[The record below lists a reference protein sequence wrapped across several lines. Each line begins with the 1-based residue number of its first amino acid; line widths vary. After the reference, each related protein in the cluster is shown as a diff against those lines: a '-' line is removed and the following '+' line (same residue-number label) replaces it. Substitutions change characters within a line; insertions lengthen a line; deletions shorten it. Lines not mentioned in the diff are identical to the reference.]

1 MHLGFGLYRHMLN
14 SSSYAFARQLGAT
27 HVVVHLVDYFNHGG
41 AANAR
46 GDQPVGELGGWGY
59 AGDPNRL
66 WTLEELQTIKR
77 QIEDAGLIWE
87 AIENFDPAHWS
98 DVLLDGPRK
107 KQQLEGL
114 KVIIRR
120 VGEAGIPIIGY
131 NFSIAGVAG
140 RVTGPFA
147 RGGALSVGMNGP
159 VDTPVPNG
167 MVWNM
172 VYDPGAAAGNLP
184 STTPEQ
190 LWKRLE
196 DFLNECLPV
205 AESAGVRLAAH
216 PDDPPLPTV
225 RSQPR
230 LVYRPELYQKL
241 IDINRSPS
249 NQLECCVGTLAEME
263 GGDPYRAVDEYSTQG
278 RLAYVHLRNVRGKA
292 PYYKE
297 THIDEGDLDV
307 ARVIGILSRNA
318 FSGVIIPDH
327 APQLTCDAPWHA
339 GMAFAMGYLR
349 ACISGIQRGNV
360 LPSV

>member
-1 MHLGFGLYRHMLN
+1 MKLGFGLYRHMVNPANL
-14 SSSYAFARQLGAT
+14 AFARQVGAT
-27 HVVVHLVDYFNHGG
+27 HVVVHLVDYFKGG
-41 AANAR
+41 GSANPR
-46 GDQPVGELGGWGY
+46 QDQPTGALAGWGH
-59 AGDPNRL
+59 AGDPNQL
-66 WTLEELQTIKR
+66 WSLEELLALKK

-98 DVLLDGPRK
+98 DILLEGPNK
-107 KQQLEGL
+107 QQQLEGL
-114 KVIIRR
+114 KTIIQR

-147 RGGALSVGMNGP
+147 RGGAMSVGMDGP
-159 VDTPVPNG
+159 LDAPIPNG

-172 VYDPGAAAGNLP
+172 TYDADAPAGYLP
-184 STTPEQ
+184 ETTPDQ
-190 LWKRLE
+190 LWRRAA

-205 AESAGVRLAAH
+205 AEKSGVRLAAH

-225 RSQPR
+225 RAQPR

-249 NQLECCVGTLAEME
+249 NQLECCVGTLAEMP
-263 GGDPYRAVDEYSTQG
+263 GGDAYAAVDQYSAQG
-278 RLAYVHLRNVRGKA
+278 RIAYVHLRNVRGKV
-292 PYYKE
+292 PHYKE

-307 ARVIGILSRNA
+307 LRVIRILKNNN

-327 APQLTCDAPWHA
+327 APQLSCDAPWHA
-339 GMAFAMGYLR
+339 GMAFAMGYLN
-349 ACISGIQRGNV
+349 AC
-360 LPSV
+360 LKAL

>member
-1 MHLGFGLYRHMLN
+1 MKLGFGLYRHMLN
-14 SSSYAFARQLGAT
+14 SASFAFAQQVGAT
-27 HVVVHLVDYFNHGG
+27 HVVVHLVDYFNKGG
-41 AANAR
+41 DANPR
-46 GDQPVGELGGWGY
+46 QDQPVGELAGWGY
-59 AGDPNRL
+59 AGDANQL
-66 WTLEELQTIKR
+66 WTLEELRTIKK
-77 QIEDAGLIWE
+77 QIENAGLVWE

-114 KVIIRR
+114 KAIIQR

-147 RGGALSVGMNGP
+147 RGAAVSVGMDGP
-159 VDTPVPNG
+159 LDAPIPNG

-172 VYDPGAAAGNLP
+172 VYDPNAVSGYLP
-184 STTPEQ
+184 PTTPDQ
-190 LWKRLE
+190 LWKRAE

-205 AESAGVRLAAH
+205 AEASGVRLAAH
-216 PDDPPLPTV
+216 PDDPPLPAV

-230 LVYRPELYQKL
+230 LVCRPELYQKL
-241 IDINRSPS
+241 IDINPSPS
-249 NQLECCVGTLAEME
+249 NQLECCVGTLAEMLS
-263 GGDPYRAVDEYSTQG
+263 GDVYQAVDNYSAQG
-278 RLAYVHLRNVRGKA
+278 RIAYVHLRNVRGKV
-292 PYYKE
+292 PHYKE

-307 ARVIGILSRNA
+307 LQVIRILRKNK
-318 FSGVIIPDH
+318 FSGIVIPDH

-349 ACISGIQRGNV
+349 ACMKATE
-360 LPSV
+360 

>member
-1 MHLGFGLYRHMLN
+1 MKLGFGLYRHMLN
-14 SSSYAFARQLGAT
+14 PESLAFAKQVGAT
-27 HVVVHLVDYFNHGG
+27 HVVVHLVDYFNKGG
-41 AANAR
+41 TANPR
-46 GDQPVGELGGWGY
+46 QDQPVGELAGWGY
-59 AGDPNRL
+59 AGDPNQL
-66 WTLEELQTIKR
+66 WTVEELQDIKT
-77 QIEDAGLIWE
+77 QVESAGLVWE

-114 KVIIRR
+114 KTIIQR

-147 RGGALSVGMNGP
+147 RGGALSVGMDGP
-159 VDTPVPNG
+159 VDAPVPNG

-172 VYDPGAAAGNLP
+172 VYDPDAGPGYLP
-184 STTPEQ
+184 STTLEQ
-190 LWKRLE
+190 LWKRAE

-205 AESAGVRLAAH
+205 AEAAGVKLAAH
-216 PDDPPLPTV
+216 PDDPPMPTV

-230 LVYRPELYQKL
+230 LVYRPELYQRL

-249 NQLECCVGTLAEME
+249 NQLECCVGTLAEMTS
-263 GGDPYRAVDEYSTQG
+263 GDVYRAVDDYSAQG
-278 RLAYVHLRNVRGKA
+278 RIAYVHLRNVRGHV
-292 PYYKE
+292 PYYRE

-307 ARVIGILSRNA
+307 LRVIQILRKNN

-327 APQLTCDAPWHA
+327 APQLSCDAPWHA

-349 ACISGIQRGNV
+349 ACMKATEQG
-360 LPSV
+360 